1 MREVAAAEAL
11 RRASEATPNLA
22 RLCGGGASAETRA
35 CETRQVMLR
44 ASLRALACSL
54 ALSQLKAARC
64 PRYTRPPPHSRPSG
78 PQSSTSAGGEA
89 ARANDGD
96 RSGVFAQ
103 GSCTHTWDDEG
114 QSGVGTADPWWE
126 VDLFRSRAVAA
137 AVLHN
142 RADCCGER
150 LSGVTVRVGGSP
162 APGHG
167 GNAVCAREVSVPQG
181 RSLVAVCENGAL
193 HGR

>member
-1 MREVAAAEAL
+1 M
-11 RRASEATPNLA
+11 S
-22 RLCGGGASAETRA
+22 
-35 CETRQVMLR
+35 
-44 ASLRALACSL
+44 SLHS
-54 ALSQLKAARC
+54 
-64 PRYTRPPPHSRPSG
+64 PPPHSRPRWVGWGRKPPPLPPSRTNWTRLVPPSVLIGHVSSSG
-78 PQSSTSAGGEA
+78 LQSSTSAGGEA

-96 RSGVFAQ
+96 RSGVFAE
-103 GSCTHTWDDEG
+103 GSCTHTWDDAA

-126 VDLFRSRAVAA
+126 VDLGRSRAVAA

-150 LSGVTVRVGGSP
+150 LSGVTVRVGDSP

-167 GNAVCAREVSVPQG
+167 ENAVCAREVSVPQG
-181 RSLVAVCENGAL
+181 GSLVAVCENGAL